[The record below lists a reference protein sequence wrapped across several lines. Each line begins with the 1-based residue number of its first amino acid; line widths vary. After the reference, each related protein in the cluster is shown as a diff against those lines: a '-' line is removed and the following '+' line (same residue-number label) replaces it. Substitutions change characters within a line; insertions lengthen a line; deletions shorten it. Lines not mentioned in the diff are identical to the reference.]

1 MRGLSSQ
8 QSDASLI
15 GSSVAQ
21 PQAFARLF
29 DRHARAIWRYACR
42 RAGAVAAD
50 EIVSETF
57 LRAFARRAGYD
68 TARADARPWLYGIAT
83 NVLREQ
89 ARDDARQ
96 HREIGGDEPGDDEL
110 DRVEARAD
118 AAAQA
123 PATVAALAR
132 LEPADR
138 DTLLLHA
145 LTDLS
150 YEQIAVATDVPVG
163 TVRSRLNRA
172 RRLLRE
178 ELGSDA
184 ENEGSTR

>member
-8 QSDASLI
+8 QSDASVI
-15 GSSVAQ
+15 RASVAR
-21 PQAFARLF
+21 PQAFAGLF
-29 DRHARAIWRYACR
+29 DRHAREIWRYACR
-42 RAGAVAAD
+42 RAGAAAAD

-68 TARADARPWLYGIAT
+68 AAHADARPWLYGIAT

-89 ARDDARQ
+89 ARDHARQ
-96 HREIGGDEPGDDEL
+96 HREIGGGEVGDDEL

-118 AAAQA
+118 AAARA

-132 LEPADR
+132 LVPADR

-150 YEQIAVATDVPVG
+150 YEEIAAATDVPVG

-178 ELGSDA
+178 ALGA